1 MSDSQ
6 SPHCGTRRIT
16 VLDLAL
22 ELQRLAAEVM
32 KSARHQQEL
41 VCLSNLTALGSLTR
55 LMSETLSEDISVSS
69 FDDERIGERKNPIGF
84 CGPSNVVS
92 C

>member
-1 MSDSQ
+1 MSDLQ
-6 SPHCGTRRIT
+6 TPHRGTKKIT

-32 KSARHQQEL
+32 KSARYQQEL
-41 VCLSNLTALGSLTR
+41 VCLSNLTAIGSLTR

-69 FDDERIGERKNPIGF
+69 FGHPCPGEKKNPIGF
-84 CGPSNVVS
+84 CGPSSVVS